1 MKCKT
6 HQGPTLERIC
16 DVQCTEVPHCN
27 EMPLV
32 ANGEPNYLA
41 TPFQS
46 YSFSER
52 SWQREIRDLKS
63 SIPKFHIPFAAAL
76 QVFNFSYREIGDLQI
91 LACTF
96 NSRSHL
102 HGACRIVLPPTR
114 RTIQALPRSVLSK
127 RDRWLWR
134 DQFALNPHRSFNLWT
149 LFETVTVPEVLY
161 HAIPFAEWLGRKFI
175 EVSHIGN
182 SVVAPRLG

>member
-16 DVQCTEVPHCN
+16 DVQCTEVPHCD

-102 HGACRIVLPPTR
+102 HGACRIVLPTDKADNTSITAQPCFQKEIADFGGTNSHWILIDPSTFEHCSR
-114 RTIQALPRSVLSK
+114 LSLCPRCY
-127 RDRWLWR
+127 
-134 DQFALNPHRSFNLWT
+134 T
-149 LFETVTVPEVLY
+149 TLY
-161 HAIPFAEWLGRKFI
+161 HSLNGWVGSL
-175 EVSHIGN
+175 
-182 SVVAPRLG
+182 

>member
-1 MKCKT
+1 MYRRSPLWWNASS
-6 HQGPTLERIC
+6 GERRT
-16 DVQCTEVPHCN
+16 Q
-27 EMPLV
+27 L
-32 ANGEPNYLA
+32 
-41 TPFQS
+41 FS

-52 SWQREIRDLKS
+52 SWQCDIRDLKS
-63 SIPKFHIPFAAAL
+63 SILKFHIPFAAAL
-76 QVFNFSYREIGDLQI
+76 QVFNFSYREIGDLQMV
-91 LACTF
+91 ACTF

-161 HAIPFAEWLGRKFI
+161 HAIPFAEWLGRKFM